1 MPLAGRGN
9 GQSNLGS
16 GLNRNPH
23 GSEPS
28 NMYEGRS
35 VVAMTPLQQSPVRR
49 QVADV
54 SLLLPYFDLGVFLRN
69 PDVEYSQNPES
80 EENMEESK
88 EGSSRSGEIPPAT
101 VASSSAMRS
110 LAEKEF
116 ASPVVPSMAMP
127 VQPSSN
133 R

>member
-54 SLLLPYFDLGVFLRN
+54 SLLLPYLDLGVFIRDYDL
-69 PDVEYSQNPES
+69 DYSNNPES
-80 EENMEESK
+80 DEDMKESK
-88 EGSSRSGEIPPAT
+88 SERDGSSRSAERPEPGE
-101 VASSSAMRS
+101 
-110 LAEKEF
+110 
-116 ASPVVPSMAMP
+116 
-127 VQPSSN
+127 
-133 R
+133 

>member
-9 GQSNLGS
+9 GQSSLGS

-49 QVADV
+49 QVTDV
-54 SLLLPYFDLGVFLRN
+54 SLLLPYFDLGVFIRDYEL
-69 PDVEYSQNPES
+69 DYSKNPES
-80 EENMEESK
+80 DKDMEESK
-88 EGSSRSGEIPPAT
+88 SERAGSSRSAERPEPGE
-101 VASSSAMRS
+101 
-110 LAEKEF
+110 
-116 ASPVVPSMAMP
+116 
-127 VQPSSN
+127 
-133 R
+133 